1 MEKEAYA
8 PSSPQAQK
16 DACSLEVSDRDQGSS
31 CDVRTIENCLFG
43 YPCSGQWTM

>member
-16 DACSLEVSDRDQGSS
+16 DARSLEVMSSQNGSS
-31 CDVRTIENCLFG
+31 CEEW
-43 YPCSGQWTM
+43 P